1 MASPVRN
8 GGRKPGGSRAAEAPA
23 AVLSRELIELY
34 LRQVCLEDRAGL
46 KGALDRLE
54 RDIIVYVLEQTNGRQ
69 NQAARILGLKP
80 TTLHYKLRSLG
91 IVPVRKFET
100 VVSRR

>member
-1 MASPVRN
+1 MAGSVRN
-8 GGRKPGGSRAAEAPA
+8 GGRKTGGGREAEAPA

-34 LRQVCLEDRAGL
+34 LRQVCLDDRAGL
-46 KGALDRLE
+46 KRALDRLE

-80 TTLHYKLRSLG
+80 TTLHYKLHTLG

-100 VVSRR
+100 VAPRR